1 VAKASRSRSKPSRNG
16 VVVQA
21 GLRTWS
27 RRVGTSIR
35 IETIDRDCQR
45 RMLMTETTDAERA
58 NADIAEAINTH
69 PLVLFMKGTSE
80 RPQCGFSAAVVWVLR
95 HYDVPVH
102 TIDVLADPAIRQAI
116 KTYSDW
122 PTIPQ
127 LYLNGT
133 FVGGCDIV
141 REMHG
146 TGELA
151 ELIAASGARALA

>member
-1 VAKASRSRSKPSRNG
+1 
-16 VVVQA
+16 
-21 GLRTWS
+21 
-27 RRVGTSIR
+27 
-35 IETIDRDCQR
+35 
-45 RMLMTETTDAERA
+45 MTQTTDATAAIA
-58 NADIAEAINTH
+58 NAIQAH
-69 PLVLFMKGTSE
+69 PVVLFMKGTLG
-80 RPQCGFSAAVVWVLR
+80 RPQCGFSAAVVDILG

-102 TIDVLADPAIRQAI
+102 AIDVLAHPAIRQAI

-141 REMHG
+141 REMHA

-151 ELIAASGARALA
+151 ELIGNAQQAPP

>member
-1 VAKASRSRSKPSRNG
+1 MTKTTGA
-16 VVVQA
+16 
-21 GLRTWS
+21 
-27 RRVGTSIR
+27 
-35 IETIDRDCQR
+35 ET
-45 RMLMTETTDAERA
+45 A
-58 NADIAEAINTH
+58 NTYIAEVINAH
-69 PLVLFMKGTSE
+69 PLVLFMKGTPE
-80 RPQCGFSAAVVWVLR
+80 RPQCGFSAAVIWVLR

-151 ELIAASGARALA
+151 ELIAASGVQANGVQASGARALA

>member
-1 VAKASRSRSKPSRNG
+1 
-16 VVVQA
+16 
-21 GLRTWS
+21 
-27 RRVGTSIR
+27 
-35 IETIDRDCQR
+35 
-45 RMLMTETTDAERA
+45 MTETTGAESA
-58 NADIAEAINTH
+58 HADIAKTIKAH
-69 PLVLFMKGTSE
+69 PVVLFMKGTPT
-80 RPQCGFSAAVVWVLR
+80 RPQCGFSATVVEVLR

-102 TIDVLADPAIRQAI
+102 AIDVLADPAIRQAI

-151 ELIAASGARALA
+151 ELIAGSGKQTLS

>member
-1 VAKASRSRSKPSRNG
+1 
-16 VVVQA
+16 
-21 GLRTWS
+21 
-27 RRVGTSIR
+27 
-35 IETIDRDCQR
+35 
-45 RMLMTETTDAERA
+45 MLMTQTTEAATTRIADTIRA
-58 NADIAEAINTH
+58 H
-69 PLVLFMKGTSE
+69 PVVLFMKGTLE
-80 RPQCGFSAAVVWVLR
+80 RPQCGFSAAVVDVLR

-102 TIDVLADPAIRQAI
+102 AIDVLADPTVRQAI

-141 REMHG
+141 REMHA

-151 ELIAASGARALA
+151 GLIGGDAQKTLS

>member
-1 VAKASRSRSKPSRNG
+1 
-16 VVVQA
+16 
-21 GLRTWS
+21 
-27 RRVGTSIR
+27 
-35 IETIDRDCQR
+35 
-45 RMLMTETTDAERA
+45 MLMTETTDAA
-58 NADIAEAINTH
+58 STH
-69 PLVLFMKGTSE
+69 IDDTIKAHPVVLFMKGTLE
-80 RPQCGFSAAVVWVLR
+80 RPQCGFSAAVVDVLR

-102 TIDVLADPAIRQAI
+102 AIDVLAHPAIRQAI

-141 REMHG
+141 REMHA

-151 ELIAASGARALA
+151 ELIAGNRPQSLS